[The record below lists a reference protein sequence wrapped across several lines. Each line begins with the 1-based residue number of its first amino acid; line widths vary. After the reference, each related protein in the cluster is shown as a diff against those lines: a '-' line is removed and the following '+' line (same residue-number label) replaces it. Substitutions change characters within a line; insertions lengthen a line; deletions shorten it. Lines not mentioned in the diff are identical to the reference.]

1 MFKFQV
7 RAVTV
12 GLDNLHIYD
21 EEFVEQ
27 VQKTLNTNANYMDK
41 SVKWRKGEL
50 EFEAL
55 MRMLDAQVRFC
66 YCWQMPIIMKPGQGF
81 FKQLGSVLL
90 TQL

>member
-1 MFKFQV
+1 
-7 RAVTV
+7 
-12 GLDNLHIYD
+12 
-21 EEFVEQ
+21 
-27 VQKTLNTNANYMDK
+27 MDK

-81 FKQLGSVLL
+81 FKQLGSGLL